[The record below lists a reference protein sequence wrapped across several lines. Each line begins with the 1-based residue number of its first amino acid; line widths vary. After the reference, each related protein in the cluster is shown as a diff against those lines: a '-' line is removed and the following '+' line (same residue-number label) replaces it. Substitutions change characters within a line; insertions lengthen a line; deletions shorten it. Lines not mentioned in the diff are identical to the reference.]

1 MSTATAPQTN
11 AIARIDPAQAVGNN
25 FTGLRQYICGGVSN
39 LQKMYPDAMKSAAN
53 RLAQAIVTEVAKS
66 ESLQKCTPLSLWSC
80 AVQAA
85 QLNIEIGG
93 PLGQAY
99 MVPRKGQACFQVG
112 YRGMITLA
120 QRSRRIAVIRAV
132 LVRKGDHFKVKQ
144 GSDAGIEHEPA
155 NKSREWTHCYAIVK
169 YRGGGEDFEVMTQEE
184 VFAHRDR
191 FSQEWKSRGQASV
204 WGQHPEPMAMK
215 TLIHKLVKRCPIGVD
230 LGPDEEVS
238 EAPAAAGAIAEA
250 TAPAAEQLEAGD
262 DDGATDAEFEPAGES
277 TQESLQIEDYLND
290 AAHMEALVESKGATY
305 AGLLAHINKKC
316 SAKHT
321 KQTAWAE
328 IPAQQRKVG
337 VEWLLAMP
345 SVELAQ

>member
-1 MSTATAPQTN
+1 MSTATAPAPTN
-11 AIARIDPAQAVGNN
+11 ALAKIDPTQAVGNN
-25 FTGLRQYICGGVSN
+25 MQGLRQYLNGGVSN

-66 ESLQKCTPLSLWSC
+66 ESLQKCTPMSLWSC

-120 QRSRRIAVIRAV
+120 QRSRRVAVIRAV

-144 GSDAGIEHEPA
+144 GSDAGIEHDPIG
-155 NKSREWTHCYAIVK
+155 KSREWTHCYAIVK

-184 VFAHRDR
+184 VFAHRNR
-191 FSQEWKSRGQASV
+191 FSQEWKSRGESSV

-238 EAPAAAGAIAEA
+238 EAPAATAAIAEA
-250 TAPAAEQLEAGD
+250 TAPASELPGSD
-262 DDGATDAEFEPAGES
+262 DTQDAEFEQTEGKADGE
-277 TQESLQIEDYLND
+277 LQLEDYVSDSQHFEWLVND
-290 AAHMEALVESKGATY
+290 KGATY
-305 AGLLAHINKKC
+305 AAVVAHINKKC

-321 KQTAWAE
+321 KDTEWTN
-328 IPAQQRKVG
+328 IPAPHRKVG
-337 VEWLLAMP
+337 VEHLLAMP
-345 SVELAQ
+345 SVETAQ